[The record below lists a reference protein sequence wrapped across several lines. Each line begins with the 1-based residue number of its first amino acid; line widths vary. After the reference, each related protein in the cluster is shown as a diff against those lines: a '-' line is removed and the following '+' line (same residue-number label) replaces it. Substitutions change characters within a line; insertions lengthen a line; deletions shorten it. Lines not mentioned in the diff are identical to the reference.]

1 MVDLQAFFPFPTLAM
16 AFTSFIGIDVS
27 KLTIDA
33 ALYVSATQ
41 PALHQQFENRPSG
54 FRKLLAWVHQH
65 DDPASLLFCLKH
77 TEIYALHLCC
87 FFNQR
92 SLAYSLQ
99 SALHVKRSMGI
110 QRAKNDKAD
119 AVMLARFAYLYRDE
133 IKISRLPSKTL
144 LKIQHLLAYR
154 QRLVKNKVVLEV
166 AAKELASFVDKEF
179 STSIIRDSQKHIAQ
193 LVASVRLVD
202 KQLHEV
208 IAEDQEVQRTYQLAT
223 SVTGIGLQ
231 TAAYSLVHTQGF
243 KNFDNWRQ
251 LACFAGT
258 APFEYTSGSSV
269 RGRSKLSKIGHMKLK
284 SLLSI
289 GSNAAIQSPNEFA
302 DYYNRKILEGKPKLV
317 ALNGVRNKL
326 LSRVFAAVQ
335 RGTPNIKNQI
345 DFQQSISYQSS
356 TLSACF

>member
-1 MVDLQAFFPFPTLAM
+1 M
-16 AFTSFIGIDVS
+16 AFTSFVGIDIS

-33 ALYVSATQ
+33 ALYVSATD
-41 PALHQQFENRPSG
+41 PSLHQQFENRPSG
-54 FRKLLAWVHQH
+54 FRKLLAWVHQRSGPV
-65 DDPASLLFCLKH
+65 DLLFCLEH
-77 TEIYALHLCC
+77 TGIYALPLCC
-87 FFNQR
+87 FFTQHKL
-92 SLAYSLQ
+92 SYSLQ

-133 IKISRLPSKTL
+133 IKLSQLPSKTL

-166 AAKELASFVDKEF
+166 AAKELASFVEKEL
-179 STSIIRDSQKHIAQ
+179 STSIIRDSQRHIAQ
-193 LVASVRLVD
+193 LMASMRLVD
-202 KQLHEV
+202 KQLQIV

-231 TAAYSLVHTQGF
+231 TAAYLLVHTQSF

-258 APFEYTSGSSV
+258 VPFEYTSGSSV

-284 SLLSI
+284 ALLSN
-289 GSNAAIQSPNEFA
+289 GANAVIQSPNEFA

-335 RGTPNIKNQI
+335 RGTPYIKNQVE
-345 DFQQSISYQSS
+345 FKQSVSCQNS
-356 TLSACF
+356 TLNACF

>member
-1 MVDLQAFFPFPTLAM
+1 M

-41 PALHQQFENRPSG
+41 PVLHQQFENRPSG
-54 FRKLLAWVHQH
+54 FRKLLIWVHQH
-65 DDPASLLFCLKH
+65 GGPTGLLFCLEH
-77 TEIYALHLCC
+77 TRIYALPLCC

-92 SLAYSLQ
+92 KLDYSLQ

-119 AVMLARFAYLYRDE
+119 AMMLARFAYLYRDE
-133 IKISRLPSKTL
+133 IKLSQLPSKTL

-154 QRLVKNKVVLEV
+154 QRLVKNKVALEV

-193 LVASVRLVD
+193 LIASMRLVD
-202 KQLHEV
+202 KQLQMV
-208 IAEDQEVQRTYQLAT
+208 IAEDQDVHRTYQLAT

-231 TAAYSLVHTQGF
+231 TAAYLLVHTHGF

-258 APFEYTSGSSV
+258 APFEHTSGSSV

-284 SLLSI
+284 ALLSN
-289 GSNAAIQSPNEFA
+289 GANAAIQSPNEFA

-335 RGTPNIKNQI
+335 RGTPYIKNQVEYL
-345 DFQQSISYQSS
+345 QV
-356 TLSACF
+356 LSC